1 MSDVS
6 RVEVIRVEDPDDP
19 RFAQFRLN
27 ERGLASR
34 ADKRDDAGAG
44 LFLAEGDLVVE
55 RAIAAGCRPVAA
67 LVDPERIPTVVSLLD
82 CPIYAGGE
90 RVRSVVSRLGVPS
103 AIITLFHRPP
113 RPSVAELAA
122 TSERLVVVEAV
133 DNPTNIG
140 SIIRNAAALG
150 WDGLV
155 LDHTSADPLARR
167 SLRVA
172 MGTVFALP
180 HARSRNLA
188 GDVAALAADGFDL
201 YAMTPSPSA
210 IDIRDVHP
218 AGRRAVLIGS
228 ERAGLSADVL
238 AMATAVRIPMAPG
251 VDSLNAAAATAVAC
265 FALGGAGGSAGRS
278 TGRGTTEGGETR

>member
-1 MSDVS
+1 MSEV
-6 RVEVIRVEDPDDP
+6 VEIEDPDDP
-19 RFAQFRLN
+19 RFRQFRLN

-67 LVDPERIPTVVSLLD
+67 LVDT
-82 CPIYAGGE
+82 E
-90 RVRSVVSRLGVPS
+90 RVPAVADALECPVYGGGYKVRQVVSRLGVPLS
-103 AIITLFHRPP
+103 IVTLFHRPP

-122 TSERLVVVEAV
+122 NANRLVVVEAV

-150 WDGLV
+150 WDGLI

-167 SLRVA
+167 SLRVG
-172 MGTVFALP
+172 MGTVFSLP
-180 HARSRNLA
+180 HARTPDLA
-188 GDVAALAADGFDL
+188 AELAALDGFEL
-201 YAMTPSPSA
+201 YAMTPASDATPL
-210 IDIRDVHP
+210 DHVRPGPRV
-218 AGRRAVLIGS
+218 AVLIGS
-228 ERAGLSADVL
+228 ERSGLSPDVL
-238 AMATAVRIPMAPG
+238 RISTPVRIPMAEG

-265 FALGGAGGSAGRS
+265 YALRA
-278 TGRGTTEGGETR
+278 

>member
-1 MSDVS
+1 MID
-6 RVEVIRVEDPDDP
+6 VIRIDDPDDP
-19 RFAQFRLN
+19 RFRQFRLN

-55 RAIAAGCRPVAA
+55 RAVAAGCRPVAA
-67 LVDPERIPTVVSLLD
+67 LVDADDLPAVADSLRCPLYTGGVEVRRVVS
-82 CPIYAGGE
+82 G
-90 RVRSVVSRLGVPS
+90 LGVPS
-103 AIITLFHRPP
+103 TIIALFHRPP
-113 RPSVAELAA
+113 RPTVAELAA
-122 TSERLVVVEAV
+122 VSNRLVVVEAV
-133 DNPTNIG
+133 DNPANVG

-180 HARSRNLA
+180 HARTTDLA
-188 GDVAALAADGFDL
+188 GALRSLTDFEH
-201 YAMTPSPSA
+201 YAMTPVATATPIDA
-210 IDIRDVHP
+210 IDPGPRLTVM
-218 AGRRAVLIGS
+218 IGS
-228 ERAGLSADVL
+228 ERAGLSRELLEL
-238 AMATAVRIPMAPG
+238 ATPVRIPMAAD

-265 FALGGAGGSAGRS
+265 WALGRGAR
-278 TGRGTTEGGETR
+278 

>member
-1 MSDVS
+1 MIATD
-6 RVEVIRVEDPDDP
+6 VIRIDDPDDP
-19 RFAQFRLN
+19 RFRQFRLN

-55 RAIAAGCRPVAA
+55 RALEAGCRPVAA
-67 LVDPERIPTVVSLLD
+67 LVDAHRVPAVTRRFDAPVYTGGEEVRRVVS
-82 CPIYAGGE
+82 G
-90 RVRSVVSRLGVPS
+90 LGMPS
-103 AIITLFHRPP
+103 AIIALFHRPP
-113 RPSVAELAA
+113 RPTLAELAA
-122 TSERLVVVEAV
+122 EAHRLVVVEAV
-133 DNPTNIG
+133 DNPANIG

-180 HARSRNLA
+180 HARTSDLA
-188 GDVAALAADGFDL
+188 GELARLTEFEH
-201 YAMTPSPSA
+201 YAMTPAPTA
-210 IDIRDVHP
+210 VPIDSIEPGTKATVM
-218 AGRRAVLIGS
+218 IGS
-228 ERAGLSADVL
+228 ERAGLSDALLEL
-238 AMATAVRIPMAPG
+238 ATPVRIPMAPG

-265 FALGGAGGSAGRS
+265 YALGHR
-278 TGRGTTEGGETR
+278 